1 MRDVLE
7 CVRMSLGGVV
17 MFQSILIL
25 VLKVAAFYL
34 LYINGYMI
42 INAKRATL
50 FLGKERG
57 KYARFASC
65 SGYMKRV
72 IRFRESREYV
82 FSFETE
88 LEKGEVC
95 VELWKGNKDKILS
108 LTDRGTQTVR
118 VESKERYYLI
128 LRFVT
133 ATGSNHVD
141 CK

>member
-25 VLKVAAFYL
+25 VLMVAAFYL

-88 LEKGEVC
+88 LEKGEVS
-95 VELWKGNKDKILS
+95 VELWNGNKEKVLS
-108 LTDRGTQTVR
+108 LTNQGKQVISVDN
-118 VESKERYYLI
+118 KKRYFLI
-128 LRFVT
+128 LRFVS
-133 ATGSNHVD
+133 ATGSYHVD
-141 CK
+141 WK

>member
-25 VLKVAAFYL
+25 ALMVAAFYL

-128 LRFVT
+128 LRFVS
-133 ATGSNHVD
+133 ATGSYHVD
-141 CK
+141 WK

>member
-1 MRDVLE
+1 MRDVHE

-25 VLKVAAFYL
+25 ALMVAAFYL

-108 LTDRGTQTVR
+108 LTDRGTQTVS
-118 VESKERYYLI
+118 VESKERHYLI
-128 LRFVT
+128 LRFVS
-133 ATGSNHVD
+133 ATGSYHID
-141 CK
+141 WK

>member
-1 MRDVLE
+1 
-7 CVRMSLGGVV
+7 

-25 VLKVAAFYL
+25 ALMVAAFYL

-128 LRFVT
+128 LRFVS
-133 ATGSNHVD
+133 ATGSYHVD
-141 CK
+141 WK

>member
-1 MRDVLE
+1 MRDVFE

-17 MFQSILIL
+17 MLQSILIL
-25 VLKVAAFYL
+25 ALMVAVFYL

-42 INAKRATL
+42 INAKKASL

-72 IRFRESREYV
+72 IRFKESREYE

-95 VELWKGNKDKILS
+95 VELWNGNQEKVLVLS
-108 LTDRGTQTVR
+108 NQGKQVISVDN
-118 VESKERYYLI
+118 KKRYFLI
-128 LRFVT
+128 LRFVS
-133 ATGSNHVD
+133 ATGSYHVD
-141 CK
+141 WK

>member
-25 VLKVAAFYL
+25 VLMVAAFYL

-128 LRFVT
+128 LRFVS
-133 ATGSNHVD
+133 ATGSYHVD
-141 CK
+141 WK